1 MNNYQGTIIE
11 ESLADKSVLK
21 DVKILSTRIEKVAKK
36 HKTPWL
42 KQWTLHKVEIPSA
55 SASAI
60 AKRISKAIDT
70 THGTW
75 YADYKN
81 KTHHYII
88 YPNKI
93 FYIDRTKK
101 QEYDEAT
108 RYGIQLGIPDYQLD
122 FSPDVK

>member
-1 MNNYQGTIIE
+1 MTTFKGTIIE
-11 ESLADKSVLK
+11 ESLADPTILK
-21 DVKILSTRIEKVAKK
+21 ELKILSTRTSKVAQK

-60 AKRISKAIDT
+60 AQRISKAIDT

-81 KTHHYII
+81 DTHHYII
-88 YPNKI
+88 FPNKI

-101 QEYDEAT
+101 QEYDAAT